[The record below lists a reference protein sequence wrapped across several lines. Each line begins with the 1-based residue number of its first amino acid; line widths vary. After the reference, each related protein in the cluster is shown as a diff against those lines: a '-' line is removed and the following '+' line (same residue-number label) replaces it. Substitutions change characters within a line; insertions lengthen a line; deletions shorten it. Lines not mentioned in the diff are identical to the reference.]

1 MDANPV
7 AGTGLALNLVPGAN
21 DTGNLLI
28 SYQTANEGL
37 CLANFNEAQGW
48 TVSEGSPISQLS
60 TQAPIAGFTW
70 NVSDADN
77 LDILSTGPGGIT
89 VSYLNIT
96 TGDWSTVNPE
106 VLAQVQNY
114 SAIAANDASHV
125 YALQDGNVKEFQLA
139 PGMAYSSDCF
149 ALDLAHYRVSR
160 KASGMLYMFHLRYC
174 F

>member
-1 MDANPV
+1 M
-7 AGTGLALNLVPGAN
+7 PGAN
-21 DTGNLLI
+21 DTGNLLV

-37 CLANFNEAQGW
+37 CLARFNETQGW
-48 TVSEGSPISQLS
+48 TISEGSPISQLS

-70 NVSDADN
+70 NVSDADY

-96 TGDWSTVNPE
+96 NGDWGSANSG

-125 YALQDGNVKEFQLA
+125 YALQDGNVKEYQLA
-139 PGMAYSSDCF
+139 PGMAYVSDGF
-149 ALDLAHYRVSR
+149 ALDLAHYRFSR
-160 KASGMLYMFHLRYC
+160 QVH
-174 F
+174 

>member
-21 DTGNLLI
+21 DTGNLLV

-37 CLANFNEAQGW
+37 CLAQFNETQGW
-48 TVSEGSPISQLS
+48 TISEGRPISQLS

-70 NVSDADN
+70 SVSDADY
-77 LDILSTGPGGIT
+77 LDILSTGLGGVT
-89 VSYLNIT
+89 VSYLNISN
-96 TGDWSTVNPE
+96 GDWSPVNPG

-125 YALQDGNVKEFQLA
+125 YALQDGSVKEYQLA
-139 PGMAYSSDCF
+139 LGMTYSRELLC
-149 ALDLAHYRVSR
+149 SR
-160 KASGMLYMFHLRYC
+160 SC
-174 F
+174 P